1 MIVPKFEN
9 ETQEADWW
17 FDNRELLSQE
27 FQKAAAEGRLG
38 RGTLKRRMEE
48 AQARKEAATPIQLG
62 SEDASKAQTLAA
74 RKGVPYQTYIKTLIH
89 EALERETAAIWCVIS
104 RSP

>member
-38 RGTLKRRMEE
+38 RGTVKRRMAE
-48 AQARKEAATPIQLG
+48 AQARKDAESPIQLD
-62 SEDASKAQTLAA
+62 SEDASKAQTLAV
-74 RKGVPYQTYIKTLIH
+74 RKG
-89 EALERETAAIWCVIS
+89 IS
-104 RSP
+104 

>member
-38 RGTLKRRMEE
+38 RGTVKRRMEE
-48 AQARKEAATPIQLG
+48 AQKRKEAESPIQLDT
-62 SEDASKAQTLAA
+62 EDASKAQALAA
-74 RKGVPYQTYIKTLIH
+74 RKGISYQTYIKTLVH
-89 EALERETAAIWCVIS
+89 EALERETAA
-104 RSP
+104 